1 MAVYFSNEGVSFNL
15 RNRAILKQWI
25 GEVVRQG
32 GKRVGVVSYQFCDDA
47 HILQV
52 NQEYLDHDT
61 YTDIITF
68 DYVEGDTVSGD
79 ILISVERV
87 ADNATQFSATF
98 EQEFCR
104 VLIHGVLHLLGQ
116 KDKSPRDAKQMR
128 RREEEALKLL
138 ESVIKSSRFT
148 WNTIQYSK

>member
-1 MAVYFSNEGVSFNL
+1 MAVYFSNEGVNFNL
-15 RNRAILKQWI
+15 RNRTILKQWI
-25 GEVVRQG
+25 CAVVGLR
-32 GKRVGVVSYQFCDDA
+32 GKRVGEISYQFCDDSY
-47 HILQV
+47 ILQV

-87 ADNATQFSATF
+87 ADNAKQFSVTF

-116 KDKSPRDAKQMR
+116 KDKSPRDAKKMR
-128 RREEEALKLL
+128 EREEDALMVLQ
-138 ESVIKSSRFT
+138 SVIKASRFT
-148 WNTIQYSK
+148 WNTILYGN